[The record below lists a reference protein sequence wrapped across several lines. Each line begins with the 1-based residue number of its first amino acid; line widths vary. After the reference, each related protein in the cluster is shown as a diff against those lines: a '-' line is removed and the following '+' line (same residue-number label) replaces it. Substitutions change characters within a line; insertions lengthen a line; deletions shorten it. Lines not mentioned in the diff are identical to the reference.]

1 MPMSRRPD
9 YAPVLRLVPQRNE
22 SDCAIAT
29 LSSLT
34 GISYEEVLIAAA
46 RVAPCETGMYMT
58 QIQHVASELGVEL
71 LLKRKGRYDPET
83 ATGILSVSNAKA
95 SIWHVAILRQGSI
108 IETDNSIWDWDVY
121 LASKRLRAGSLLVM
135 EDA

>member
-29 LSSLT
+29 LASLT
-34 GISYEEVLIAAA
+34 GISYEEV
-46 RVAPCETGMYMT
+46 
-58 QIQHVASELGVEL
+58 

-83 ATGILSVSNAKA
+83 STGILSVSNAKA

-108 IETDNSIWDWDVY
+108 IDTDNSIWDWDIY
-121 LASKRLRAGSLLVM
+121 LASKRLRPGSLLVM

>member
-1 MPMSRRPD
+1 MSRRPD

-34 GISYEEVLIAAA
+34 GIPYEEVLIAAA
-46 RVAPCETGMYMT
+46 RVAPCETGMYLT
-58 QIQHVASELGVEL
+58 QIQKVASELGVEL
-71 LLKRKGRYDPET
+71 TMRRRGRYDPET
-83 ATGILSVSNAKA
+83 STGILSVSNRKA
-95 SIWHVAILRQGSI
+95 CIWHVAILRHGSI
-108 IETDNSIWDWDVY
+108 IETDNTIWDWDVY
-121 LASKRLRAGSLLVM
+121 LASKRMRAGSLLVR